1 MTDDGVL
8 GTAARRSPSRTVPS
22 LIRTVLERVRAG
34 QRSSSSDSTVSD
46 ISHAVSSD
54 GSSMQSAKNESRP
67 PSTVILYAELVIDAP
82 SFPSVDWQP
91 FTPRGRDARVK
102 YQSIPDGLT
111 DSAVHPRRGVRTR
124 LVGGGVNRHTGV
136 VRGSV
141 TVVCPGVSGVVEGR
155 LPVGVARIGPG
166 PDIVCPRPSRPSL
179 AARPCGI
186 GFPNATPESLV
197 AAYRY
202 RVELAERYCRPLM
215 GRAR

>member
-1 MTDDGVL
+1 VM
-8 GTAARRSPSRTVPS
+8 R
-22 LIRTVLERVRAG
+22 
-34 QRSSSSDSTVSD
+34 
-46 ISHAVSSD
+46 
-54 GSSMQSAKNESRP
+54 
-67 PSTVILYAELVIDAP
+67 YAELVIDAP

-91 FTPRGRDARVK
+91 VTLPHRDARVK
-102 YQSIPDGLT
+102 YQSIPDDPT
-111 DSAVHPRRGVRTR
+111 DKSCSSSAWGRDPSRRS
-124 LVGGGVNRHTGV
+124 GVNRHTGV
-136 VRGSV
+136 VRGSGI
-141 TVVCPGVSGVVEGR
+141 VVCPGVSGVVEGR

-186 GFPNATPESLV
+186 GFPNAAPESLV